1 MRTRRAF
8 SPVLE
13 AMPRLVIPGSFINPV
28 SPVTVPCDP
37 PASFINPVAP
47 VTVPV
52 PPTDPAP
59 PYTGPD
65 APGAIGETPDLV
77 A

>member
-13 AMPRLVIPGSFINPV
+13 SMPTLVIPGSFINPV

-37 PASFINPVAP
+37 PPSFINPVAP

-52 PPTDPAP
+52 PPIDPAP
-59 PYTGPD
+59 PFTGPD
-65 APGAIGETPDLV
+65 SPDPIGETPILI